1 MDKLNLDQHISNKF
15 NEELEEARKHLM
27 QMGGVVEQQVSNS
40 ITAIIEAD
48 STLAQAIRDRDD
60 SVNAME
66 IDIDEECAKI
76 LALRQPAASDLRFV
90 LAVTKAVND
99 LERIGDEAS
108 KIAKQAIELTEN
120 GTAPKGYIEIRHIG
134 NLVVNMLKNALDA
147 FARSDA
153 DLALKVLQ
161 EDKVVSMEYATAMRE
176 MVAVMM
182 EDPRM
187 ISRALNVMWALRSLE
202 RIGDHSQNISE
213 YVIYLVKGKDV
224 RHKKLSKIAKTVN
237 K

>member
-1 MDKLNLDQHISNKF
+1 MDKLHLDQHISNKF

-27 QMGGVVEQQVSNS
+27 QMGGMVEQQVTNS
-40 ITAIIEAD
+40 IIAVIEAD
-48 STLAQAIRDRDD
+48 STLAQSIRDRDE
-60 SVNAME
+60 SVNDME
-66 IDIDEECAKI
+66 VDIDEECARI
-76 LALRQPAASDLRFV
+76 LALRHPAASDLRFV

-120 GTAPKGYIEIRHIG
+120 GAAPKGYIEIRHIG
-134 NLVVNMLKNALDA
+134 NLVVNMLKKALDA

-153 DLALKVLQ
+153 ELALEVLQ
-161 EDKVVSMEYATAMRE
+161 EDKVVNLEYSSAMRE
-176 MVAVMM
+176 MVTLMM

-202 RIGDHSQNISE
+202 RIGDHSQNICE

-224 RHKKLSKIAKTVN
+224 RHIKLSKVKKAFK
-237 K
+237 

>member
-1 MDKLNLDQHISNKF
+1 MDKLHLDQHISNKF

-27 QMGGVVEQQVSNS
+27 QMGGIVEQQVSNS

-48 STLAQAIRDRDD
+48 STLAQSIRERDE
-60 SVNAME
+60 SVNDME

-76 LALRQPAASDLRFV
+76 LALRHPAASDLRFV

-120 GTAPKGYIEIRHIG
+120 GAAPKGYIEIRHIG
-134 NLVVNMLKNALDA
+134 NLVVSMLKKALDA

-153 DLALKVLQ
+153 DLALEVLQ
-161 EDKVVSMEYATAMRE
+161 EDKVVNMEYASAMRE
-176 MVAVMM
+176 MVTLMM

-224 RHKKLSKIAKTVN
+224 RHKKLSKVAKTV
-237 K
+237 KK

>member
-15 NEELEEARKHLM
+15 NEELEEARQHLM
-27 QMGGVVEQQVSNS
+27 QMGGMVEQQVKNS

-48 STLAQAIRDRDD
+48 SALAQEIRAKDE
-60 SVNAME
+60 SVNDME
-66 IDIDEECAKI
+66 MDIDEECARI
-76 LALRQPAASDLRFV
+76 LALRHPAASDLRFV

-120 GTAPKGYIEIRHIG
+120 GAAPKGYIEIRHIG
-134 NLVVNMLKNALDA
+134 NLVVSMLNKALDA

-153 DLALKVLQ
+153 ELALDVLQ
-161 EDKVVSMEYATAMRE
+161 DDKVVNMEYASAMRE
-176 MVAVMM
+176 MVTLMM

-202 RIGDHSQNISE
+202 RIGDHSQNICE
-213 YVIYLVKGKDV
+213 YVIYLVKGKDI
-224 RHKKLSKIAKTVN
+224 RHKKLSKVKKAVK